1 MLKSMINPD
10 SSGKKTNL
18 VFGFMLIISLAASSG
33 LMAYSGGT
41 GTFGDP
47 YKIETLGDLYL
58 LSTTDGDWGY
68 GKYFIQTADID
79 ASETT
84 GWYDGA
90 GFSPIGNTNY
100 GFFGSY
106 NGQNHTINGLYI
118 NRPDTDF
125 IGLFGRLQSGTL
137 QNLGVTNVNITGHIY
152 TGGLGGFCIEGSS
165 ITNCYSTGTV
175 SGYNTVGGLVGLL
188 NESSLSNSFSK
199 ASVSGTDIYY
209 KYYIGG
215 LVGFSFENSSI
226 SNCYSTGS
234 VIGEVKVGG
243 LVGTHS
249 QSTVSRCYSTGSV
262 TGDEDFG
269 GLVGFDD
276 GASVNSSF
284 WNTVT
289 SGQDSS
295 AGGTGATTT
304 QMTNATTTDNIF
316 LNGGWDFKG
325 ESICGTDDIWNIGN
339 GRNNG
344 YPYLDWEYP
353 SDPGTLPVEL
363 SAFTAQFIDN
373 TPTLYWTTQSETDNM
388 GWFVYRN
395 EENDFTSSEKIS
407 EFIEGHGTTTLQQS
421 YVYEDRIQNPEIGN
435 TCYYWLES
443 IDYGGVIYHYNKVAI
458 LTIPESPDP
467 GNGAVPEPE
476 QFGLFQNEPN
486 PVIFSTKIAFNL
498 TESAKIDLKIY
509 NINGQLV
516 KTLYPGV
523 TSKRT
528 IVWDG
533 KNDNGK
539 ELKPGVYFYNL
550 IVNGKTAE
558 TKKIILLK

>member
-1 MLKSMINPD
+1 M
-10 SSGKKTNL
+10 
-18 VFGFMLIISLAASSG
+18 
-33 LMAYSGGT
+33 
-41 GTFGDP
+41 
-47 YKIETLGDLYL
+47 
-58 LSTTDGDWGY
+58 
-68 GKYFIQTADID
+68 
-79 ASETT
+79 
-84 GWYDGA
+84 
-90 GFSPIGNTNY
+90 
-100 GFFGSY
+100 
-106 NGQNHTINGLYI
+106 
-118 NRPDTDF
+118 
-125 IGLFGRLQSGTL
+125 
-137 QNLGVTNVNITGHIY
+137 
-152 TGGLGGFCIEGSS
+152 CIR
-165 ITNCYSTGTV
+165 
-175 SGYNTVGGLVGLL
+175 
-188 NESSLSNSFSK
+188 
-199 ASVSGTDIYY
+199 DR
-209 KYYIGG
+209 YYIGG